1 MSNGKGGFIGQ
12 DGLNAPDP
20 ATGVSASGG
29 NAQATVSFTAP
40 SDVGGSAIT
49 GYRAQSNDGIG
60 ASGSS
65 SPITVTGL
73 TNGTSYTFNVWAIN
87 PFGWSSPSDAS
98 GSVTPALDIILL
110 MGGRQTSSF
119 TQVNIIEYII
129 PSTTGNPTDFGDL
142 LSTVYDAHNGA
153 VGSKTRTLNIGGANS
168 NTIQY
173 VNPAS
178 TGNATD
184 FGDTQSSTNFIPA
197 STSNDTRGVF
207 GEGANTN
214 ISYVTIASTGNA
226 TTFGSSSEAMEGSSA
241 FASSTRGVFVIGK
254 GSSTNPSD
262 ILEYVTIAST
272 GNTTDFGNLT
282 QSRNDPTTGGS
293 GTRGII
299 AGGYN
304 GSSTYYNII
313 DYVTTATTGNA
324 SDFGDLAVS
333 RRQLAGAGATTRSV
347 FFGGRIAAD
356 PYFINNIE
364 YVTTD
369 TTGNTTDFGDISAV
383 RGQSNCGSANHGGLQ

>member
-1 MSNGKGGFIGQ
+1 MPRRTGGFIGHR
-12 DGLNAPDP
+12 GLQAPDP
-20 ATGVSASGG
+20 PTAVTPTAG
-29 NAQATVSFTAP
+29 NAQVSVAFTAP
-40 SDVGGSAIT
+40 SDVGDDAIT
-49 GYRAQSNDGIG
+49 AFVATTNDGFG
-60 ASGSS
+60 ATGSS
-65 SPITVTGL
+65 SPLTITGL
-73 TNGTSYTFNVWAIN
+73 TNGTSYTVRAFAIN
-87 PFGWSSPSDAS
+87 DYGTSAPSEASS
-98 GSVTPALDIILL
+98 SVTPSLDRILL
-110 MGGRQTSSF
+110 MGGRQTNSF
-119 TQVNIIEYII
+119 TQVNIIEFIT

-142 LSTVYDAHNGA
+142 LSNVYDAHNGA
-153 VGSKTRTLNIGGANS
+153 AGSKTRTLSIGGSSS
-168 NTIQY
+168 NVIQY

-184 FGDTQSSTNFIPA
+184 FGDTQSSTAFVPGA
-197 STSNDTRGVF
+197 TSNDTRAIF
-207 GEGANTN
+207 GEGANTT

-226 TTFGSSSEAMEGSSA
+226 TTFGTSSEAMEGSSA

-304 GSSTYYNII
+304 GSSTYYNVI
-313 DYVTTATTGNA
+313 DYVTTASTGNA
-324 SDFGDLAVS
+324 TDFGDLAVS
-333 RRQLAGAGATTRSV
+333 RRQLAGAGGTTRSV